1 MKNNIDWIAEQIEDS
16 SQVFKQIIPCCA
28 QNILSISEVIIKAL
42 NSGNK
47 VLWCGNGGSAGQAQ
61 HLSAE
66 LVCGLRRHDRIAL
79 PSLSLT
85 TDTSLITAWSNDVGY
100 NTIFSRQI
108 EAIALRDDILISLST
123 SGNSQN
129 IVSAINAANQ
139 KGIVTIGLV
148 GQNDCKM
155 NKICNYLISVPSADT
170 QRVQESHL
178 LIGHIICELIEKHFT
193 EPELRDIS
201 KTNA

>member
-1 MKNNIDWIAEQIEDS
+1 MEKNIDWISEQIESS
-16 SQVFKQIIPCCA
+16 SQVFQQIIPCCA
-28 QNILSISEVIIKAL
+28 KDILSVSVAIVKAL

-66 LVCGLRRHDRIAL
+66 LVCGLRSHDRKAL
-79 PSLSLT
+79 PSISLT

-108 EAIALRDDILISLST
+108 EAIGVEGDILMALST

-129 IVSAINAANQ
+129 VIEAINMANR
-139 KGIVTIGLV
+139 KGLATVGLV
-148 GQNDCKM
+148 GDKECQV
-155 NKICNYLISVPSADT
+155 NKICNYIISIPSSDT
-170 QRVQESHL
+170 QRIQESHIL
-178 LIGHIICELIEKHFT
+178 VGHIICEIIEKHFI
-193 EPELRDIS
+193 ESKPSIS
-201 KTNA
+201 T